1 MGGGDGGGVF
11 GEGGLVVGLRGLR
24 QLLGL
29 KRIPINHESS
39 LIICR
44 WPRLRVYN
52 WKLPG
57 DANEPSCSS
66 SLYYRELLPPRS
78 PDLAVSSN

>member
-1 MGGGDGGGVF
+1 VGGGDGGGVF

-39 LIICR
+39 LIIMQMA
-44 WPRLRVYN
+44 PF
-52 WKLPG
+52 
-57 DANEPSCSS
+57 ESI
-66 SLYYRELLPPRS
+66 
-78 PDLAVSSN
+78 